1 MGPSE
6 LAVSVTPQAKQGVFR
21 GPRLGVRRT
30 ASKHALRRR
39 EIRATRWTKSE
50 IPRGGLKEGE
60 GALGWLWNTAAW
72 RKGRR
77 LGQTLWRTLQ

>member
-6 LAVSVTPQAKQGVFR
+6 LAVSVTPQADQGVLR
-21 GPRLGVRRT
+21 GPKLRVGWA

-50 IPRGGLKEGE
+50 ISREV
-60 GALGWLWNTAAW
+60 
-72 RKGRR
+72 
-77 LGQTLWRTLQ
+77 